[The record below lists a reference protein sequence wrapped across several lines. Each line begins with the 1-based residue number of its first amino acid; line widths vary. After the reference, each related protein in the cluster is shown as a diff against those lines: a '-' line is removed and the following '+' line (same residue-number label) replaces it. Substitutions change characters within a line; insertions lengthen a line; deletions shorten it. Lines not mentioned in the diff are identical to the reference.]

1 MAEHPEPQHPAPEK
15 TAEKPAVATRTAPA
29 LRELHHAPLE
39 EVAATHTDA
48 AELQQRY
55 IASRLYTEGF
65 GLHGRQA
72 DAIGLWGDGSTY
84 VGNGLIVDVDT
95 LEVVQAFDGALFT
108 GGSVYANS
116 RDIPAALLEALIE
129 GGTPPAARSRKP
141 DARGGKDAAQE
152 VRQ

>member
-1 MAEHPEPQHPAPEK
+1 MAEHLEPQHAAPEK
-15 TAEKPAVATRTAPA
+15 TAEKTASPA
-29 LRELHHAPLE
+29 LRELHPVPLE
-39 EVAATHTDA
+39 EVASTHGDA

-55 IASRLYTEGF
+55 VASRLYTEGF

-84 VGNGLIVDVDT
+84 VGNGQIVDVDT

-116 RDIPAALLEALIE
+116 RDLPAPLLDALIE
-129 GGTPPAARSRKP
+129 GVPPPAARSRKS
-141 DARGGKDAAQE
+141 DARGGNDAAE
-152 VRQ
+152 KIRQ